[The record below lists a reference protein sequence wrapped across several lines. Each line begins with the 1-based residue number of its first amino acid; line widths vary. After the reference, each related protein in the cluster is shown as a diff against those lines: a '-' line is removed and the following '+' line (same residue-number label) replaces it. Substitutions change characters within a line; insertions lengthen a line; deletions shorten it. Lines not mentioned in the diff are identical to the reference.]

1 MKAILLSLCCMLA
14 ALQTTLAQELILTIP
29 QKKVAVDD
37 TLSVEV
43 LTSDFDSIAS
53 TQFSMHWDT
62 SIIHYTGFRLKDLDL
77 VAVGDSDAKD
87 GTVRVS
93 WFDIEGVGESLAD
106 NQVFLSLQF
115 QAVGEVGD
123 ISPLGVDGIPLAIQV
138 FKATSEPFVFDSI
151 DLVVEEGSVEIIEQM
166 PQGTFE
172 ILGSDVM
179 DVPCTD
185 SESGSIELETNQGDV
200 VYDWS
205 GPNGFSSNM
214 QNIENLIA
222 GEYMLTVLDSLGVVL
237 LDTTFIISQPLNAL
251 EVINVDVMSS
261 ACESPTGNAIIQ
273 LSGGT
278 APFEFTLP
286 SGMQFTQNNI
296 EDLAPGNYPITITDA
311 NGCSTLSGF
320 EIGQLDTLFFS
331 LGEDLNACEGEV
343 IEIVAGE
350 FSNYEWSTSS
360 VEPTI
365 QVESDGQFSVTVTNE
380 NGCTAS
386 DTISLNFIDEVQLTS
401 QQEDIMVCPG
411 NSITLTVSGGVA
423 YEWMDPNNE
432 IENPFSSSVLVQP
445 AENTVYTVV
454 STSECGT
461 DELDISVALH
471 ATTATGGEDV
481 CVPVGETAT
490 LNASGGEFY
499 YWSGEEYPL
508 SDYDIS
514 NPSTTPD
521 DSTQYFVMIIDEN
534 ECTTF
539 DTVTVFVADDPVAF
553 IPAINMITPNGD
565 GINDAVDFGDINKFG
580 SNTFRVFNRWGKIVY
595 EKINYQSD
603 AERFSGIY
611 NGKQLPAGNY
621 YYVLSFINDQKIKQA
636 LCIVEE

>member
-1 MKAILLSLCCMLA
+1 MKAILLSLCCLLA
-14 ALQTTLAQELILTIP
+14 AYQLTSAQDLILSIP

-43 LTSDFDSIAS
+43 LTLDFDSIAS

-62 SIIHYTGFRLKDLDL
+62 SIIRYTGFTLNDLDL
-77 VAVGDSDAKD
+77 VAVGDSDAD
-87 GTVRVS
+87 AGTIRVS
-93 WFDIEGVGESLAD
+93 WFDIEGLGESLED
-106 NQVFLSLQF
+106 GQVFLSLQF
-115 QAVGEVGD
+115 RAVGEVGD
-123 ISPLGVDGIPLAIQV
+123 ISPVHIDGSPLAIQV
-138 FKATSEPFVFDSI
+138 FNATPEPFVFDSI
-151 DLVVEEGSVEIIEQM
+151 GLVIEEGAVEIIEPS

-172 ILGSDVM
+172 ILGSEIT

-185 SESGSIELETNQGDV
+185 SESGAITLETSQGNV

-205 GPNGFSSNM
+205 GPNGFNSDM

-222 GEYMLTVLDSLGVVL
+222 GEYMLTVLDDQGMVL
-237 LDTTFIISQPLNAL
+237 LDTTFIISQPLNGL
-251 EVINVDVMSS
+251 EVINVEVMAS
-261 ACESPTGNAIIQ
+261 ACASPSGSAVFE
-273 LSGGT
+273 LEGGT
-278 APFEFTLP
+278 PPYAFTLP
-286 SGMQFTQNNI
+286 SGAQFAQNNI
-296 EDLAPGNYPITITDA
+296 DNLAPGNYPVTITDA

-331 LGEDLNACEGEV
+331 LGEDMNACNGEV
-343 IEIVAGE
+343 VDIVAGE
-350 FSNYEWSTSS
+350 FSDYQWSTSS
-360 VEPTI
+360 TEPSI
-365 QVESDGQFSVTVTNE
+365 QVTSNGQFSVTVTNE

-386 DTISLNFIDEVQLTS
+386 DTIQLDFIEEVLLTS
-401 QQEDIMVCPG
+401 EQEDIMVCPG
-411 NSITLTVSGGVA
+411 NSVTLSVSGGVE
-423 YEWMDPNNE
+423 YQWTDPNNE
-432 IENPFSSSVLVQP
+432 IVDPTSSSVLVQP
-445 AENTVYTVV
+445 LENTVYTVV
-454 STSECGT
+454 TTSKCGT

-499 YWSGEEYPL
+499 YWSGDEYPL
-508 SDYDIS
+508 SDYNVN
-514 NPSTTPD
+514 NPSTTPE

-534 ECTTF
+534 ECTIF

-565 GINDAVDFGDINKFG
+565 GINDAVDFGDISKFG
-580 SNTFRVFNRWGKIVY
+580 ANTFRVFNRWGKIVY

-603 AERFSGIY
+603 TERFSGAY
-611 NGKQLPAGNY
+611 KGKQLPAGNY
-621 YYVLSFINDQKIKQA
+621 YYVLSFINDQKIKQT